1 MLEYNEFI
9 EKRSQLGG
17 NHGFDPIWMPE
28 FLFDFQK
35 YLVEW
40 AIKRGRAAIFADCGL
55 GKTPMQLVWAQN
67 VVMKTNKPVLI
78 LTPLAVSPQT
88 IFEANKFHVDAK
100 RSDNGKI
107 GEPSVYVTNYE
118 RLHYFD
124 PNDFSGIV
132 CDESSILKNFNGA
145 TKSAITNFCKKMP
158 YRLLCTATAAPN
170 DYIELGTSAEAL
182 GEIGYMDMLKIFFK
196 STDNSISPL
205 SNIHDQDRYQAKWV
219 LKGHAETPFWKW
231 VCSWARALRKPS
243 DYGFDDRDFILP
255 SLTENDHVI
264 DVRRPR
270 DGNLFILPAVGIK
283 EEREERKLTLDERI
297 EMVARLVEK
306 SEKALIW
313 GHYNYETDAL
323 EKAIPGSVQVQGSDS
338 QEFKEEAFLNFANN
352 GLKYLITK
360 PKIGAFGLNFQ
371 SCNHVVFFASHSYEQ
386 YYQGVRR
393 CWRFGQKKPV
403 TVDTVYTE
411 GEKLIM
417 KNIKRKSNA
426 AERMFTSLI
435 HHMNDALKINRI
447 EYQQIKV
454 ELPTWLKV

>member
-1 MLEYNEFI
+1 MIEYEKFI
-9 EKRSQLGG
+9 EHRSQIGG
-17 NHGFDPIWMPE
+17 MFGFDPLWMPE

-40 AIKRGRAAIFADCGL
+40 AIKKGKAAIFADCGL

-67 VVMKTNKPVLI
+67 IVMKTNKPVLI

-88 IFEANKFHVDAK
+88 IQEANKFHIEAY

-107 GEPSVYVTNYE
+107 DRPAIYVTNYE

-124 PNDFSGIV
+124 SADFAGIV

-145 TKSAITNFCKKMP
+145 TKTAITQFCRKMN

-182 GEIGYMDMLKIFFK
+182 GELGYMDMLKVFFK
-196 STDNSISPL
+196 STDNSINPL
-205 SNIHDQDRYQAKWV
+205 KSIHDKDRFSAKWV
-219 LKGHAETPFWKW
+219 LKGHAEIPFWKW

-243 DYGFDDRDFILP
+243 DYGFDDSGFILP
-255 SLTENDHVI
+255 ELKENDHVI
-264 DVRRPR
+264 DVRIPR
-270 DGNLFILPAVGIK
+270 DGQLFIMPAVGIS
-283 EEREERKLTLDERI
+283 EEREERKMTLKERC
-297 EMVARLVEK
+297 EKVASLVEK
-306 SEKALIW
+306 SDKALIW
-313 GHYNYETDAL
+313 THYNYEADYL
-323 EKAIPGSVQVQGSDS
+323 EKVIQGAIQVQGSDS
-338 QEFKEEAFLNFANN
+338 LEFKEETFLNFANN
-352 GLKYLITK
+352 GMRYLITK

-393 CWRFGQKKPV
+393 CWRFGQKRPV

-417 KNIKRKSNA
+417 KNIKRKARA
-426 AERMFTSLI
+426 ADRMFTSLI
-435 HHMNDALKINRI
+435 KHMNEALHINKP
-447 EYQQIKV
+447 EYKNTKV
-454 ELPTWLKV
+454 ELPKWIQ